1 MRIEGSECIMSK
13 GYLLESDVEDLAL
26 NTLETVGYKVF
37 KSPSSRGPNPEIDTA
52 RSNDHT
58 VAILFD
64 NLNQALRRINPGY
77 QEEIYKDALRQM
89 IRLADNP
96 DMMINNH
103 YFHKLL
109 IEGIQVRTTVNGENH
124 TDTLYPIDFANSDAN
139 EFIATNQFTCKGKRE
154 RRPDS
159 TLFLNGI
166 PVVTF
171 EFKDA
176 GNISVGIESGY
187 QQLQTY
193 KSDISDYMKYN
204 EILVTSDGL
213 NARAGSLTAGFD
225 RFMRWRAPQNSESED
240 DLELVTMIKFMLRP
254 KDLLNIIENFIIFET
269 DGDKTIKILAAYHQ
283 YYMVNKAVKA
293 ANKAIKSPDDKRI
306 GVVWHTTGSGKSL
319 SMVFFTSIA
328 ARKLNNPTFL
338 VINDRNDLDDQ
349 LFDTFAAAHEFLRQ
363 NPAQVESSNELRS
376 TLKKQAGGIIFSTI
390 QKFFPDFKNGETKMP
405 VLSARSDIIVIADEA
420 HRSQYGLT
428 AKFTSKG
435 LRYGF
440 AEYLRDALPNA
451 AFIGF
456 TGTPLSIAD
465 KSTVAVFGNYID
477 VYDITQAVN
486 DHATVK
492 IYYES
497 HVFPLKLKSDANE
510 KYQKLIHQANLDDD
524 PTNEDNVRRNREFS
538 RLEALAGAQPRL
550 ESIAKHFVNHFE
562 TRQKETFGKSMIVEM
577 SRRNAVRLYDEIIKL
592 RPKWGNKDLKKGK
605 IKVVMTSSAADGP
618 EMSKFQTNKSERR
631 ILQQRMKNVND
642 ELQIVIVVDMWL
654 TGFDVPSLNTMY
666 IDKTMK
672 GHNLI
677 QAIARVNRV
686 FKDKDSGL
694 IVDYI
699 GIAENLKNAL
709 KVYSTSDQ
717 WQVGINMDKALAV
730 LKEKYDIITDDFLYG
745 IDYSDFNSQNGAVRL
760 KVTQRVA
767 NEILHEDE
775 ARQKK
780 FLDIVTEL
788 EKAYALTSTQPQ
800 AQAYSKEIAFF
811 KTVKVFIMKLK
822 SPATPTDFADPQDI
836 KYQMQQLLDQSII
849 SEPNVDIYSELGIEK
864 QSIDLISDEFLRK
877 VKGMPEKDIAI
888 NLLEKLLKGKVK
900 AMMKTNKVVSA
911 KFQEMLQK
919 AIDEYNKRGITSE
932 LVIRK
937 LIEMA
942 KKINA
947 EQERGK
953 KLGLSQEEIAFYDAL
968 ADHKKAVEVL
978 GEEKLHLIAQE
989 LVKLVKQ
996 EAGVDWEKRRNI
1008 QAKMRVAVK
1017 HLLRKYGYPPDI
1029 APAAVDTVV
1038 QQAELMATID

>member
-1 MRIEGSECIMSK
+1 MSK
-13 GYLLESDVEDLAL
+13 GYLLESDVENLAL
-26 NTLETVGYKVF
+26 DTLQTVGYKVF
-37 KSPSSRGPNPEIDTA
+37 KSPTSSGPNPIIDAA
-52 RSNDHT
+52 RDNDHT
-58 VAILFD
+58 SAILFN
-64 NLNQALRRINPGY
+64 NLNKALRRLNPGY
-77 QEEIYKDALRQM
+77 DEEIYKDAFRQI

-109 IEGIQVRTTVNGENH
+109 IEGIKVRTTLNGENH
-124 TDTLYPIDFANSDAN
+124 TNTLYPIDFEKFDAN
-139 EFIATNQFTCKGKRE
+139 EFIATNQFTFAGRRE
-154 RRPDS
+154 RRPDA
-159 TLFLNGI
+159 TLFINGI

-176 GNISVGIESGY
+176 GNIHVGIESGY

-204 EILVTSDGL
+204 EILITSDGI

-225 RFMRWRAPQNSESED
+225 RFMRWRAPKNSESED
-240 DLELVTMIKFMLRP
+240 ELELVTMIKFMLRP

-269 DGDKTIKILAAYHQ
+269 DGDKTIKLLAAYHQ
-283 YYMVNKAVKA
+283 YYMVNKAIKA

-328 ARKLNNPTFL
+328 ARKLNNPTFV

-349 LFDTFAAAHEFLRQ
+349 LFDTFAAAHEYLRQ
-363 NPAQVESSNELRS
+363 NPEHVESGDELRS
-376 TLKKQAGGIIFSTI
+376 TLKKQAGGIVFSTI
-390 QKFFPDFKNGETKMP
+390 QKFSPDFNSGETRMP
-405 VLSARSDIIVIADEA
+405 VLSKRNDIIVIADEA
-420 HRSQYGLT
+420 HRSQYGLKP
-428 AKFTSKG
+428 KFTSNG

-451 AFIGF
+451 SFIGF
-456 TGTPLSIAD
+456 TGTPLSTAV

-497 HVFPLKLKSDANE
+497 HVFPLKLKSDADE
-510 KYQKLIHQANLDDD
+510 KYQRLIQQVDLDDD
-524 PTNEDNVRRNREFS
+524 PTNEDNARRNREFS

-550 ESIAKHFVNHFE
+550 KSIAKHFVNHFE
-562 TRQKETFGKSMIVEM
+562 TRQEETFGKSMIVEM

-592 RPKWGNKDLKKGK
+592 RPDWESKDLKKGK

-631 ILQQRMKNVND
+631 ILQQRMKDGHD

-666 IDKTMK
+666 IDKPMK

-699 GIAENLKNAL
+699 GIAENLKDAL
-709 KVYSTSDQ
+709 KVYSTDDQ
-717 WQVGINMDKALAV
+717 GQVAINMDKALAV
-730 LKEKYDIITDDFLYG
+730 LKEKYDIITNDYLYG
-745 IDYSDFNSQNGAVRL
+745 IDYSDFNSPDGAVRL
-760 KVTQRVA
+760 KVTQKVA

-775 ARQKK
+775 QRQKK
-780 FLDIVTEL
+780 FLDVVTEL
-788 EKAYALTSTQPQ
+788 EKAYALTATQPQ
-800 AQAYSKEIAFF
+800 AQAYGKEIAFF

-822 SPATPTDFADPQDI
+822 APANSTNFNNPKDI

-849 SEPNVDIYSELGIEK
+849 SEPDIDIYNELGIK
-864 QSIDLISDEFLRK
+864 RQSVDLISDEFLQK
-877 VKGMPEKDIAI
+877 VKSMPEKDIAI
-888 NLLEKLLKGKVK
+888 TLLEKLLKGKVK
-900 AMMKTNKVVSA
+900 AMMKTNKVMSVR
-911 KFQEMLQK
+911 FQEMLQK

-953 KLGLSQEEIAFYDAL
+953 DLGLSQEEIAFYDAL

-989 LVKLVKQ
+989 LVKLVKK

-1038 QQAELMATID
+1038 EQAELMAADD

>member
-1 MRIEGSECIMSK
+1 MSK

-26 NTLETVGYKVF
+26 NTLQTVGYKVF
-37 KSPSSRGPNPEIDTA
+37 KSPTSSGPNPIIDAA
-52 RSNDHT
+52 RDNDHT
-58 VAILFD
+58 SAILFD
-64 NLNQALRRINPGY
+64 NLNKALRRLNPGY
-77 QEEIYKDALRQM
+77 DEEIYKDAFRQI

-109 IEGIQVRTTVNGENH
+109 IEGIKVRTTLNGENH
-124 TDTLYPIDFANSDAN
+124 TDTLYPIDFEKFDAN
-139 EFIATNQFTCKGKRE
+139 EFIATNQFTFAGKRE
-154 RRPDS
+154 RRPDA
-159 TLFLNGI
+159 TLFINGI

-176 GNISVGIESGY
+176 GNIHVGIESGY

-204 EILVTSDGL
+204 EILITSDGI

-225 RFMRWRAPQNSESED
+225 RFMRWRAPKNSESED
-240 DLELVTMIKFMLRP
+240 ELELVTMIKFMLRP

-283 YYMVNKAVKA
+283 YYMVNKAIKA
-293 ANKAIKSPDDKRI
+293 ANNAIKSPDDKRI

-328 ARKLNNPTFL
+328 ARKLNNPTFV

-349 LFDTFAAAHEFLRQ
+349 LFDTFAAAHEYLRQ
-363 NPAQVESSNELRS
+363 NPEHVESGDELRS
-376 TLKKQAGGIIFSTI
+376 TLKKQAGGIVFSTI
-390 QKFFPDFKNGETKMP
+390 QKFSPDFNNGETKMP
-405 VLSARSDIIVIADEA
+405 VLSERNDIIVIADEA
-420 HRSQYGLT
+420 HRSQYSLKP
-428 AKFTSKG
+428 KFTSNG

-451 AFIGF
+451 SFIGF
-456 TGTPLSIAD
+456 TGTPLSTAD

-497 HVFPLKLKSDANE
+497 HVFPLKLKSDADE
-510 KYQKLIHQANLDDD
+510 KYQRLIQQVDLDDD
-524 PTNEDNVRRNREFS
+524 PTNEDNARRNREFS

-550 ESIAKHFVNHFE
+550 KSIAKHFVNHFE

-592 RPKWGNKDLKKGK
+592 RPDWESKDLKKGK

-631 ILQQRMKNVND
+631 ILQQRMKDDND

-666 IDKTMK
+666 IDKPMK

-699 GIAENLKNAL
+699 GIAENLKDAL
-709 KVYSTSDQ
+709 KIYSTDDQ
-717 WQVGINMDKALAV
+717 GQVAINMDKALAV
-730 LKEKYDIITDDFLYG
+730 LKEKYDIITNDYLYG
-745 IDYSDFNSQNGAVRL
+745 IDYSDFNSPDGAVRL
-760 KVTQRVA
+760 KVTQKVA

-775 ARQKK
+775 QRQKK
-780 FLDIVTEL
+780 FLDVVTEL
-788 EKAYALTSTQPQ
+788 EKAYALTATQPQ
-800 AQAYSKEIAFF
+800 AQAYGKEIAFF

-822 SPATPTDFADPQDI
+822 APDNSTNFNNHKDI

-849 SEPNVDIYSELGIEK
+849 SEPDIDIYNELGIK
-864 QSIDLISDEFLRK
+864 RQSVDLISDEFLQK
-877 VKGMPEKDIAI
+877 VKSMPEKDIAI
-888 NLLEKLLKGKVK
+888 TLLEKLLKGKVK
-900 AMMKTNKVVSA
+900 AMMKTNKVMSA
-911 KFQEMLQK
+911 RFQEMLQK

-953 KLGLSQEEIAFYDAL
+953 DLGLSQEEIAFYDAL

-1038 QQAELMATID
+1038 EQAELMATDD

>member
-1 MRIEGSECIMSK
+1 MSK
-13 GYLLESDVEDLAL
+13 GYLLESDVENLAL
-26 NTLETVGYKVF
+26 NTLQTVGYKVF
-37 KSPSSRGPNPEIDTA
+37 KSPTASGPNPIIDAA
-52 RSNDHT
+52 RDNDHT
-58 VAILFD
+58 SAILFD
-64 NLNQALRRINPGY
+64 NLNKALRRLNPGY
-77 QEEIYKDALRQM
+77 EEEIYKDAVRQL

-109 IEGIQVRTTVNGENH
+109 IEGIKVRTTLNGENH
-124 TDTLYPIDFANSDAN
+124 TDTLYPIDFEKFDAN
-139 EFIATNQFTCKGKRE
+139 EFIATNQFTFAGKRE
-154 RRPDS
+154 RRPDA
-159 TLFLNGI
+159 TLFINGI

-176 GNISVGIESGY
+176 GNIHVGIESGY

-204 EILVTSDGL
+204 EILITSDGI

-225 RFMRWRAPQNSESED
+225 RFMRWRAPKNSEFED
-240 DLELVTMIKFMLRP
+240 ELELVTMIKFMLRP

-269 DGDKTIKILAAYHQ
+269 DGDKTIKLLAAYHQ
-283 YYMVNKAVKA
+283 YYMVNKAIKA

-328 ARKLNNPTFL
+328 ARKLNNPTFV

-349 LFDTFAAAHEFLRQ
+349 LFDTFAAAHEYLRQ
-363 NPAQVESSNELRS
+363 NPEHVESGDELRS
-376 TLKKQAGGIIFSTI
+376 TLKKQAGGIVFSTI
-390 QKFFPDFKNGETKMP
+390 QKFSPDFNSGETRMP
-405 VLSARSDIIVIADEA
+405 VLSKRNDIIVIADEA
-420 HRSQYGLT
+420 HRSQYGLKP
-428 AKFTSKG
+428 KFTSNG

-451 AFIGF
+451 SFIGF
-456 TGTPLSIAD
+456 TGTPLSTAD

-497 HVFPLKLKSDANE
+497 HVFPLKLKSDADE
-510 KYQKLIHQANLDDD
+510 KYQRLIQQVDLDDD
-524 PTNEDNVRRNREFS
+524 PTNEDNARRNREFS

-550 ESIAKHFVNHFE
+550 KSIAKHFVNHFE
-562 TRQKETFGKSMIVEM
+562 TRQEETFGKSMIVEM

-592 RPKWGNKDLKKGK
+592 RPDWESKDLKKGK

-631 ILQQRMKNVND
+631 ILQQRMKDDKD

-666 IDKTMK
+666 IDKPMK

-699 GIAENLKNAL
+699 GIAENLKDAL
-709 KVYSTSDQ
+709 KVYSTDDQ
-717 WQVGINMDKALAV
+717 GQVAINMDKALAV
-730 LKEKYDIITDDFLYG
+730 LKEKYDIITNDYLYG
-745 IDYSDFNSQNGAVRL
+745 IDYSDFNSPDGAVRL
-760 KVTQRVA
+760 KVTQKVA
-767 NEILHEDE
+767 NEILHENE
-775 ARQKK
+775 QRQKK
-780 FLDIVTEL
+780 FLDVVTEL
-788 EKAYALTSTQPQ
+788 EKAYALTATQPQ
-800 AQAYSKEIAFF
+800 AQAYGKEIAFF

-822 SPATPTDFADPQDI
+822 APDNSTNFNNHKDI

-849 SEPNVDIYSELGIEK
+849 SEPDIDIYNELGIK
-864 QSIDLISDEFLRK
+864 RQSVDLISDEFLQK
-877 VKGMPEKDIAI
+877 VKSMPEKDIAI
-888 NLLEKLLKGKVK
+888 TLLEKLLKGKVK
-900 AMMKTNKVVSA
+900 AMMKTNKVMSVR
-911 KFQEMLQK
+911 FQEMLQK

-953 KLGLSQEEIAFYDAL
+953 DLGLSQEEIAFYDAL

-989 LVKLVKQ
+989 LVKLVKK

-1038 QQAELMATID
+1038 EQAELMAADD

>member
-1 MRIEGSECIMSK
+1 
-13 GYLLESDVEDLAL
+13 
-26 NTLETVGYKVF
+26 N
-37 KSPSSRGPNPEIDTA
+37 
-52 RSNDHT
+52 
-58 VAILFD
+58 
-64 NLNQALRRINPGY
+64 
-77 QEEIYKDALRQM
+77 
-89 IRLADNP
+89 
-96 DMMINNH
+96 
-103 YFHKLL
+103 
-109 IEGIQVRTTVNGENH
+109 
-124 TDTLYPIDFANSDAN
+124 
-139 EFIATNQFTCKGKRE
+139 
-154 RRPDS
+154 
-159 TLFLNGI
+159 
-166 PVVTF
+166 
-171 EFKDA
+171 
-176 GNISVGIESGY
+176 
-187 QQLQTY
+187 
-193 KSDISDYMKYN
+193 
-204 EILVTSDGL
+204 
-213 NARAGSLTAGFD
+213 
-225 RFMRWRAPQNSESED
+225 
-240 DLELVTMIKFMLRP
+240 
-254 KDLLNIIENFIIFET
+254 
-269 DGDKTIKILAAYHQ
+269 
-283 YYMVNKAVKA
+283 
-293 ANKAIKSPDDKRI
+293 
-306 GVVWHTTGSGKSL
+306 
-319 SMVFFTSIA
+319 
-328 ARKLNNPTFL
+328 
-338 VINDRNDLDDQ
+338 
-349 LFDTFAAAHEFLRQ
+349 
-363 NPAQVESSNELRS
+363 
-376 TLKKQAGGIIFSTI
+376 
-390 QKFFPDFKNGETKMP
+390 
-405 VLSARSDIIVIADEA
+405 DIIVIADEA
-420 HRSQYGLT
+420 HRSQYGLKP
-428 AKFTSKG
+428 KFTSNG

-451 AFIGF
+451 SFIGF
-456 TGTPLSIAD
+456 TGTPLSTAD

-497 HVFPLKLKSDANE
+497 HVFPLKLKSDADE
-510 KYQKLIHQANLDDD
+510 KYQRLIQQVDLDDD
-524 PTNEDNVRRNREFS
+524 PTNEDNARRNREFS

-550 ESIAKHFVNHFE
+550 KSIAKHFVNHFE

-592 RPKWGNKDLKKGK
+592 RPDWESKDLKKGK

-631 ILQQRMKNVND
+631 ILQQRMKDDND

-666 IDKTMK
+666 IDKPMK

-699 GIAENLKNAL
+699 GIAENLKDAL
-709 KVYSTSDQ
+709 KVYSTDDQ
-717 WQVGINMDKALAV
+717 GQVAINMDKALAV
-730 LKEKYDIITDDFLYG
+730 LKEKYDIITNDYLYG
-745 IDYSDFNSQNGAVRL
+745 IDYSDFNSPDGAVRL
-760 KVTQRVA
+760 KVTQKVA

-775 ARQKK
+775 QRQKK
-780 FLDIVTEL
+780 FLDVVTEL
-788 EKAYALTSTQPQ
+788 EKAYALTATQPQ
-800 AQAYSKEIAFF
+800 AQAYGKEIAFF

-822 SPATPTDFADPQDI
+822 APDNSTNFGNHKDI

-849 SEPNVDIYSELGIEK
+849 SEPDIDIYNELGIK
-864 QSIDLISDEFLRK
+864 RQSVDLISDEFLQK
-877 VKGMPEKDIAI
+877 VKSMPEKDIAI
-888 NLLEKLLKGKVK
+888 TLLEKLLKGKVK
-900 AMMKTNKVVSA
+900 AMMKTNKVMSA
-911 KFQEMLQK
+911 RFQEMLQK

-953 KLGLSQEEIAFYDAL
+953 DLGLSQEEIAFYDAL

-989 LVKLVKQ
+989 LVKLVKK

-1038 QQAELMATID
+1038 EQAELMAADD